1 MKTMKVLGVLLM
13 ALAVVL
19 AIVPQYGNCE
29 AQGGK
34 MPSSQAPATVAGS
47 AALASTSTQLADA
60 DVAAAAPAMPK
71 MRCLWT
77 ARAAI
82 AVAAPLF
89 LIGAFMIISRRKE
102 TFRVLGAMTVLLGL
116 ITVLLPTVLIGTCK
130 PALAVCNTTEKP
142 TMLIIG
148 GISMAIGLL
157 VLVLNELR
165 RGEAP
170 GGADRRAEMQAA
182 A

>member
-1 MKTMKVLGVLLM
+1 MKVLGVLLM
-13 ALAVVL
+13 ALAIVL
-19 AIVPQYGNCE
+19 AVVPQYGNCE

-34 MPSSQAPATVAGS
+34 MPSSRAPATVAGS
-47 AALASTSTQLADA
+47 PALASTTTLLADA
-60 DVAAAAPAMPK
+60 DVAATAPVMPK

-89 LIGAFMIISRRKE
+89 LVGAFMVFSRRKE

-116 ITVLLPTVLIGTCK
+116 ITVLLPTMLIGTCK
-130 PALAVCNTTEKP
+130 PDLAVCNTTEKP

-148 GISMAIGLL
+148 GIAMAIGL
-157 VLVLNELR
+157 VVIVLNELR
-165 RGEAP
+165 RGESS
-170 GGADRRAEMQAA
+170 GGADRAETQAA